1 MSLGDIRLE
10 QDQTC
15 AQLQVQKVRKYI
27 SSCRLSY
34 ASPGSA
40 SRKYIHV
47 VFLSKT
53 LSGSLAIFNYF
64 AHLPS
69 GNHTLFFVFFCLC
82 LVNHRHSPWIFWDT
96 RILLMNLLN
105 LGIKSWPPP
114 AKRKSSQW
122 RYHLVRVLGSDPQT
136 NSIPWALSSRRALC
150 MFLQLLFKQQN
161 HDI

>member
-27 SSCRLSY
+27 SSCRLGC

-40 SRKYIHV
+40 S
-47 VFLSKT
+47 SKT
-53 LSGSLAIFNYF
+53 LSGSLAVFNCF
-64 AHLPS
+64 AYLPS
-69 GNHTLFFVFFCLC
+69 RNHTLFFVFCLC

-122 RYHLVRVLGSDPQT
+122 RYHLVRMLSPDPQT
-136 NSIPWALSSRRALC
+136 NSIRWALSSRRALC
-150 MFLQLLFKQQN
+150 VYLQLLFKQQN
-161 HDI
+161 RDI